1 MPRLARR
8 AVLILALAVALPAA
22 AADPALNLDAAG
34 LALRGFD
41 PVAYFRAGTPVR
53 GRPDL
58 AASHD
63 GATYRFASAEN
74 RDAFLAAPA
83 RYLPQYGGFCAW
95 AVAQGDKAD
104 GDPEVFRVVG
114 DRLYLNYDRAIG
126 RRWESDVPG
135 NVAKA
140 DALWPKVQSKPR

>member
-74 RDAFLAAPA
+74 RDAFRAAPA

-140 DALWPKVQSKPR
+140 DVNWPALKGEPR